1 MGAGRGAP
9 TCLRGDTQGP
19 AGTSPAT
26 GSPSARGEIPAPQ
39 SGSPALHARPQTR
52 PSHQAGQTGPSPAP
66 RPLPGSM
73 DALWAHADT
82 QVLWPPAPPRSRT
95 AGSEK
100 QSQRPLGDGR
110 AAAAT
115 AGEVQE
121 RTQKVTRGC

>member
-82 QVLWPPAPPRSRT
+82 QVLWPPPRPARGRLGARNRARGPSVT
-95 AGSEK
+95 GE
-100 QSQRPLGDGR
+100 RPLLRQEKSRSGR
-110 AAAAT
+110 
-115 AGEVQE
+115 
-121 RTQKVTRGC
+121 RR